1 MPIMSLPCPAYVT
14 EERHL
19 TTIQTPE
26 ERLGRVDQEL
36 DDLKTAFV
44 EAIQELQRASEIDGS
59 FEERWQDVRSRLSAI
74 QHDVYAADYDKEQV
88 VELYQSLLEIKDL
101 LNTSGK
107 PCDLDTCDQLLVCI
121 ERIRHVVRD
130 ALDEHV
136 SGVQSD
142 VGLVMADLDRWLPH
156 TPDRVIAEIAGVD
169 RRTLSRWK
177 RKSGPPN
184 RRLRLVASLVAILRH
199 NWTEEGI
206 VAWFYRP
213 RRDLDGRKPA
223 ALLDDPNYDYALI
236 GAARSS
242 RSQYA
247 S

>member
-1 MPIMSLPCPAYVT
+1 V
-14 EERHL
+14 

-26 ERLGRVDQEL
+26 ERLERVDQEL
-36 DDLKTAFV
+36 DELKTAIV
-44 EAIQELQRASEIDGS
+44 DAIQQLQRASEVDDSFDG
-59 FEERWQDVRSRLSAI
+59 RWQDVRSRITAI
-74 QHDVYAADYDKEQV
+74 QHDVHPPDYDKDQV
-88 VELYQSLLEIKDL
+88 VELYQSLLEIKEL
-101 LNTSGK
+101 LNTSEE
-107 PCDLDTCDQLLVCI
+107 PCHLDTCDQLLVNI

-136 SGVQSD
+136 GGVQSD
-142 VGLVMADLDRWLPH
+142 VGLVMADLARWLPS
-156 TPDRVIAEIAGVD
+156 TPDRVVAELVGVD

-177 RKSGPPN
+177 KQSGPP
-184 RRLRLVASLVAILRH
+184 RRRVRMVASLVAVLRH

-213 RRDLDGRKPA
+213 RRDLDGRKPI
-223 ALLDDPNYDYALI
+223 ALLDDPNEDYALI
-236 GAARSS
+236 SAARSS

>member
-1 MPIMSLPCPAYVT
+1 MSAV
-14 EERHL
+14 
-19 TTIQTPE
+19 QTPE
-26 ERLGRVDQEL
+26 ERLERVDQDVDE
-36 DDLKTAFV
+36 LKTAFV
-44 EAIQELQRASEIDGS
+44 GAISELQRAPEIDDS
-59 FEERWQDVRSRLSAI
+59 FDERWQDVRSRISAI
-74 QHDVYAADYDKEQV
+74 QDEVHAPDYDKEQV

-101 LNTSGK
+101 LNISGT
-107 PCDLDTCDQLLVCI
+107 PCDLDTCDRLLVNI

-136 SGVQSD
+136 AGVQSD
-142 VGLVMADLDRWLPH
+142 VGLVMADLARWLPS
-156 TPDRVIAEIAGVD
+156 TPDRVLAEIVGVD

-177 RKSGPPN
+177 KQSGPPR
-184 RRLRLVASLVAILRH
+184 RRLRIVASLVAILRH

-213 RRDLDGRKPA
+213 RRDLDGRRPI
-223 ALLDDPNYDYALI
+223 ALLDDPTFDRALI
-236 GAARSS
+236 DAARAG

>member
-1 MPIMSLPCPAYVT
+1 V
-14 EERHL
+14 

-26 ERLGRVDQEL
+26 ERLERVDQEL
-36 DDLKTAFV
+36 DELKTAIV
-44 EAIQELQRASEIDGS
+44 DAIQQLQRASEVDDSFDG
-59 FEERWQDVRSRLSAI
+59 RWQGVRSRITAI
-74 QHDVYAADYDKEQV
+74 QHDVHPPDYDKDQV
-88 VELYQSLLEIKDL
+88 VELYQSLLEIKEL
-101 LNTSGK
+101 LNTSEE
-107 PCDLDTCDQLLVCI
+107 PCHLDTCDQLLVNI

-136 SGVQSD
+136 GGVQSD
-142 VGLVMADLDRWLPH
+142 VGLVMADLARWLPS
-156 TPDRVIAEIAGVD
+156 TPDRVVAELVGVD

-177 RKSGPPN
+177 KQSGPP
-184 RRLRLVASLVAILRH
+184 RRRVRMVASLVAVLRH

-213 RRDLDGRKPA
+213 RRDLDGRKPI
-223 ALLDDPNYDYALI
+223 ALLDDPNEDYALI
-236 GAARSS
+236 SAARSS

>member
-1 MPIMSLPCPAYVT
+1 M
-14 EERHL
+14 

-26 ERLGRVDQEL
+26 ERLERVDQEL
-36 DDLKTAFV
+36 DELKTAIV
-44 EAIQELQRASEIDGS
+44 DAIQQLQRASEVDDSFDG
-59 FEERWQDVRSRLSAI
+59 RWQGVRSRITAI
-74 QHDVYAADYDKEQV
+74 QHDVHPPDYDKDQV
-88 VELYQSLLEIKDL
+88 VELYQSLLEIKEL
-101 LNTSGK
+101 LNTSEE
-107 PCDLDTCDQLLVCI
+107 PCHLDTCDQLLVNI

-136 SGVQSD
+136 GGVQSD
-142 VGLVMADLDRWLPH
+142 VGLVMADLARWLPS
-156 TPDRVIAEIAGVD
+156 TPDRVVAELVGVD

-177 RKSGPPN
+177 KQSGPP
-184 RRLRLVASLVAILRH
+184 RRRVRMVASLVAVLRH

-213 RRDLDGRKPA
+213 RRDLDGRKPI
-223 ALLDDPNYDYALI
+223 ALLDDPNEDYALI
-236 GAARSS
+236 SAARSS

>member
-1 MPIMSLPCPAYVT
+1 MDAT
-14 EERHL
+14 WEGHNL

-26 ERLGRVDQEL
+26 ERLGRVDQEI
-36 DDLKTAFV
+36 DELKDAFV
-44 EAIQELQRASEIDGS
+44 EAIQELQRSSEVDDSFDG
-59 FEERWQDVRSRLSAI
+59 RWQDVLSRISAI
-74 QHDVYAADYDKEQV
+74 EHDVHPPDYDKDQV
-88 VELYQSLLEIKDL
+88 VELYQSLLQIKEL
-101 LNTSGK
+101 LNSSGT
-107 PCDLDTCDQLLVCI
+107 PCDLDTCDRLLVNI

-136 SGVQSD
+136 GGVQSD
-142 VGLVMADLDRWLPH
+142 VGLVVADLARWLPR
-156 TPDRVIAEIAGVD
+156 TPDRVIAELVGVD

-177 RKSGPPN
+177 QQPGPPK
-184 RRLRLVASLVAILRH
+184 RRLRIVASLVAILRH

-213 RRDLDGRKPA
+213 RRDLDGRKPI
-223 ALLDDPNYDYALI
+223 ALLDDPNSDYALI
-236 GAARSS
+236 NAARSS